1 MCIFANLNTITRGLS
16 YRVGHLQQYYEVL
29 LICQSTK
36 AYHLQLCILFIQK
49 LPSISRQIKIRLADK
64 RIPHKGIFP
73 TSNSVARIWISYLV
87 NVSNVDSIGNYLNNS
102 PSYSR
107 QPTAPI
113 GSLGSGVFPY
123 QSVYLSLKEKI
134 LVQVQSRE
142 LLLCIIGDYNE
153 YAQRLETIQRRV
165 AQEGLLIVFIFYPHR
180 CGDIFKNPLTS
191 L

>member
-49 LPSISRQIKIRLADK
+49 LPSISRQIKIRLADNLIRVYLELSRK
-64 RIPHKGIFP
+64 NMDQLPIF
-73 TSNSVARIWISYLV
+73 LV

-123 QSVYLSLKEKI
+123 QYKSVYLSLKEKI

-153 YAQRLETIQRRV
+153 YAQRLCNCCETIQRRV
-165 AQEGLLIVFIFYPHR
+165 AQEGLLIVFTP
-180 CGDIFKNPLTS
+180 PLWGYF
-191 L
+191 

>member
-49 LPSISRQIKIRLADK
+49 LPSISRQIKIRGYLELSRKNMDQL
-64 RIPHKGIFP
+64 PIF
-73 TSNSVARIWISYLV
+73 LV
-87 NVSNVDSIGNYLNNS
+87 NVSNVDSYLNNS

-113 GSLGSGVFPY
+113 GSGVFPY
-123 QSVYLSLKEKI
+123 QYK
-134 LVQVQSRE
+134 SRVGNYCCV
-142 LLLCIIGDYNE
+142 L
-153 YAQRLETIQRRV
+153 LETIMSTPRDYV
-165 AQEGLLIVFIFYPHR
+165 IVVKQSGTGRSFDSVHF
-180 CGDIFKNPLTS
+180 
-191 L
+191 